1 MLLKEYLL
9 EGWEFKP
16 ISEVCDINPRKSEV
30 KNYSDSEKITFLS
43 MESVGENGEIYSQEI
58 KDLGEVF
65 KGYTYFKKNDVL
77 FAKITPCMENG
88 KGTIARIGTDI
99 GFGSTEFHILR
110 THENVIPEWVY
121 RFLALDYTRRY
132 AEQNM
137 TGSAGQKRVP
147 KTFFNK
153 LKIPVPPLQTQKKI
167 VEILEKAEKL
177 REWRA
182 EADELIDEHLKSVF
196 HEMFGDPINNPHN
209 FKVGK
214 IKDLITKTQ
223 YGTSSKA
230 NEENNG
236 YPILRMN
243 NITYSGKWDFS
254 SLKNIELDE
263 KNKEKYL
270 VYNGELLFNR
280 TNSKELVGKAAVF
293 RRDEPM
299 AFAGYLV
306 KILADSP
313 ATSEYIAAHLNSP
326 YGKAFLFNMAKSI
339 VGMANINAKEVQ
351 RIPILIPPTELREQY
366 AEIVK
371 RHEDLREMQ
380 SQSKQQINNLF
391 NTLMQKAFKGELL
404 C

>member
-1 MLLKEYLL
+1 MLIKENLPREWELKAL
-9 EGWEFKP
+9 
-16 ISEVCDINPRKSEV
+16 SEVCNINPRKNEV
-30 KNYSDSEKITFLS
+30 KNCSDSKKITFLS

-65 KGYTYFKKNDVL
+65 KGYTYFKRDDVL

-88 KGTIARIGTDI
+88 KGTIARICTDI

-110 THENVIPEWVY
+110 TNENVIPEWVY

-147 KTFFNK
+147 KTFFDK
-153 LKIPVPPLQTQKKI
+153 LKIPVPPLKTQKEI
-167 VEILEKAEKL
+167 VKALEKAEKL
-177 REWRA
+177 KEWRV
-182 EADELIDEHLKSVF
+182 EANELADDCLKSVF
-196 HEMFGDPINNPHN
+196 LEMFGDPINNPHN

-214 IKDLITKTQ
+214 IRDLITKTQ

-230 NEENNG
+230 NEENKG
-236 YPILRMN
+236 FPILRMN

-254 SLKNIELDE
+254 SLKYIELDE
-263 KNKEKYL
+263 KDKEKYL
-270 VYNGELLFNR
+270 VYTGELLFNR
-280 TNSKELVGKAAVF
+280 TNSKELVGKTAVF
-293 RRDEPM
+293 RRDKPM

-306 KILADSP
+306 KLFTDSP

-351 RIPILIPPTELREQY
+351 RIPILIPPMELQEQY

-371 RHEDLREMQ
+371 RHEDLREI
-380 SQSKQQINNLF
+380 QSKSKEQLNNLF
-391 NTLMQKAFKGELL
+391 NTLMQKAFKGELV